1 MAAENRDF
9 GRFLT
14 NWYNVHCKH
23 TLFFEFLGLSNEF
36 FIEEAW
42 FWGVRVGFGGREG
55 ALASA
60 LIINI
65 VGVSLGSLPVTR
77 HILIFYECY
86 CVITLY
92 CLCHLHSLN
101 SLSSLSSIQR
111 IQYKYNHRL
120 CQGLEQSSLTPF
132 WTHKVSIIILGPHLQ
147 KT

>member
-1 MAAENRDF
+1 MASKI
-9 GRFLT
+9 FLYYFAST
-14 NWYNVHCKH
+14 CAKFCYERIKNILN
-23 TLFFEFLGLSNEF
+23 
-36 FIEEAW
+36 FIHVMSCHVMSCHVMSCY
-42 FWGVRVGFGGREG
+42 VR
-55 ALASA
+55 LPSCCIS
-60 LIINI
+60 LYKCIINI

>member
-60 LIINI
+60 LI
-65 VGVSLGSLPVTR
+65 
-77 HILIFYECY
+77 
-86 CVITLY
+86 
-92 CLCHLHSLN
+92 
-101 SLSSLSSIQR
+101 
-111 IQYKYNHRL
+111 
-120 CQGLEQSSLTPF
+120 SSLTSQHVYIGAGTSHRIARSLNCNNF
-132 WTHKVSIIILGPHLQ
+132 GQEQYFLMR
-147 KT
+147 